1 MTTTPEGS
9 PFASG
14 EQVQLTDA
22 KGRMHTITLQVGQR
36 FHTEKGGIDHDALIG
51 ASEGIVVTSSK
62 GTQYLALRPLLHDFV
77 MSMPRGATIIYPK
90 DAAMITA
97 FTDIRPGARVLE
109 AGAGS
114 GALTCWLLRAVTDS
128 GHVTSVE
135 RREDFAQI
143 AARNVAKFFGG
154 EPPNWSLLTG
164 ALEDV
169 APAGPFD
176 RVVLDMLTP
185 WDMLEVIEASLVPGG
200 VLCSYVATTT
210 QMSRMVESLRAAG
223 GWTEPKAS
231 ETMHRGWHVEG
242 LAVRP
247 DHRMVGHTGFL
258 VFSRRLA
265 PGVTAPAKRSRPAKG
280 AYGID
285 YDGPRRTEIGDPGTS
300 TDTRGGNPPNPV

>member
-1 MTTTPEGS
+1 
-9 PFASG
+9 
-14 EQVQLTDA
+14 
-22 KGRMHTITLQVGQR
+22 MHTITLQEGQR
-36 FHTEKGGIDHDALIG
+36 FHTEKGGIDHDDLIG
-51 ASEGIVVTSSK
+51 TGEGIVVTSSK

-90 DAAMITA
+90 DAALIVGFA
-97 FTDIRPGARVLE
+97 DVGPGVRVLE

-114 GALTCWLLRAVTDS
+114 GALTCWLLRAVTSS

-135 RREDFAQI
+135 KREDFAQI
-143 AARNVAKFFGG
+143 AQRNVAKFFHGAA
-154 EPPNWSLLTG
+154 PDNWTLHTG

-169 APAGPFD
+169 APQGPFD

-185 WDMLEVIEASLVPGG
+185 WETLDVVEAGLVPGG
-200 VLCSYVATTT
+200 VLCVYVATTT
-210 QMSRMVESLRAAG
+210 QLSRIVEALRAAG
-223 GWTEPKAS
+223 GWTEPRAS

-265 PGVTAPAKRSRPAKG
+265 PGVIAPTKRSRPAKG
-280 AYGID
+280 AYGSD
-285 YDGPRRTEIGDPGTS
+285 YSGPRPATGD
-300 TDTRGGNPPNPV
+300 DDARGGNPAQDV

>member
-1 MTTTPEGS
+1 MTTTPQG
-9 PFASG
+9 PAFATG
-14 EQVQLTDA
+14 DQVQLTDA
-22 KGRMHTITLQVGQR
+22 KGRMHTITLQPGQR
-36 FHTEKGGIDHDALIG
+36 FHTEKGGIDHDDLIG
-51 ASEGIVVTSSK
+51 SGEGIVITSSK

-90 DAAMITA
+90 DAALIVA

-114 GALTCWLLRAVTDS
+114 GALTCWLLRAVGTT

-135 RREDFAQI
+135 KREDFAEI
-143 AARNVAKFFGG
+143 AARNVGKLFGG
-154 EPPNWSLLTG
+154 VPENWTLLPG
-164 ALEDV
+164 ALEEV
-169 APAGPFD
+169 APLGPFD

-185 WDMLEVIEASLVPGG
+185 WEMLPVVEASLVPGG
-200 VLCSYVATTT
+200 VLCVYVATTT
-210 QMSRMVESLRAAG
+210 QLSRIVESLRAAG

-258 VFSRRLA
+258 VYSRRLA

-280 AYGID
+280 AYGAD
-285 YDGPRRTEIGDPGTS
+285 YDGPRSAAASGE
-300 TDTRGGNPPNPV
+300 TRGGNPAQDV